1 MRTSNLPRVARILY
15 LNPTSEVGGA
25 ERSLLDLLEH
35 LDRKQYY
42 PIVCFPSEGKLAG
55 KLSGMGIEM
64 KMIPLHKEISRL
76 SRQNGNRRL
85 LHLLSTPWRL
95 FPTITKTAGFVRSK
109 HVDLIVTNGIKCHV
123 IGSIVSS
130 MTGAKLIW
138 HVRDFIETGLA
149 RFLLT
154 SMGRFFPDRIITNSD
169 AVGSFFVNS
178 GRTETVYN
186 GVDLARFDSEV
197 DGGRIRS
204 EFKLGK
210 DNMLIGTIGHF
221 APLKG
226 YEQLLEAME
235 KVVGEGFDVK
245 LALVGDSIYPHSN
258 TYKQKIL
265 SLVNSMGLR
274 DRIIFTGFRDDIPE
288 LLASFDLFVLPSRS
302 EGFGRVNLE
311 AMAMGK
317 PVISTSVG
325 GIPEVVSDEITGILV
340 PPGNSTALSHAIMRL
355 LSDSHLRKSMG
366 RKGRRRVE
374 EQFSLQAH
382 VQRIEE
388 IYQAILCQNR
398 LNPCILQ
405 KTYLR
410 AKSH

>member
-1 MRTSNLPRVARILY
+1 MRISNLPRVARILY

-25 ERSLLDLLEH
+25 EKSLLDLLEH
-35 LDRKQYY
+35 LNKKQYQ

-64 KMIPLHKEISRL
+64 KMIPLHKEIFQL

-85 LHLLSTPWRL
+85 LHILSIPWRI

-109 HVDLIVTNGIKCHV
+109 HIDLIVTNGIKCHV

-138 HVRDFIETGLA
+138 HVRDFMETGFA
-149 RFLLT
+149 RFLLM

-186 GVDLARFDSEV
+186 GVDLARFDSEI

-204 EFKLGK
+204 ELKLRK
-210 DNMLIGTIGHF
+210 DAKLIGTIGHF

-226 YEQLLEAME
+226 YEELLGAVSEVLRA
-235 KVVGEGFDVK
+235 GFNVK
-245 LALVGDSIYPHSN
+245 LAMVGECIYPHSKG
-258 TYKQKIL
+258 YKEKLL
-265 SLVNSMGLR
+265 SLVDSTGLK
-274 DRIIFTGFRDDIPE
+274 DKVIFTGFREDIPE

-317 PVISTSVG
+317 PVISTNVG
-325 GIPEVVSDEITGILV
+325 GIPEVVVDGVTGILV
-340 PPGNSTALSHAIMRL
+340 PPGNSKALSHAIMRL
-355 LSDSHLRKSMG
+355 LNNPPLRESMG
-366 RKGRRRVE
+366 REGRRRVE
-374 EQFSLQAH
+374 EHFTLQVH
-382 VQRIEE
+382 VQKIEM
-388 IYQAILCQNR
+388 IYRDIL
-398 LNPCILQ
+398 
-405 KTYLR
+405 
-410 AKSH
+410 SMV

>member
-25 ERSLLDLLEH
+25 EKSLLDLLEH
-35 LDRKQYY
+35 LDKKQYH
-42 PIVCFPSEGKLAG
+42 PIVCFPSEGKLAA
-55 KLSGMGIEM
+55 KLSRMGIEM
-64 KMIPLHKEISRL
+64 KMIPLHKEISQL
-76 SRQNGNRRL
+76 SRQNGNRYL
-85 LHLLSTPWRL
+85 LHFLSTSWRL
-95 FPTITKTAGFVRSK
+95 FPTITKTTGFVRSK
-109 HVDLIVTNGIKCHV
+109 HIDLIVTNGIKCHI

-138 HVRDFIETGLA
+138 HVRDFMETGLA
-149 RFLLT
+149 KFLLM

-186 GVDLARFDSEV
+186 GVDLARFDSEI
-197 DGGRIRS
+197 DGGRIRL

-210 DNMLIGTIGHF
+210 DTMLIGTIGHF

-235 KVVGEGFDVK
+235 KVVGEGFNVK

-274 DRIIFTGFRDDIPE
+274 DRVIFTGFRDDIPE

-317 PVISTSVG
+317 PVISTNVG
-325 GIPEVVSDEITGILV
+325 GIPEVVVDGVTGILV
-340 PPGNSTALSHAIMRL
+340 PPGDPNALSRALMKL
-355 LSDSHLRKSMG
+355 LDDPNQRESMG
-366 RKGRRRVE
+366 REGRKRVKE
-374 EQFSLQAH
+374 RFHLQGS
-382 VQRIEE
+382 VQRIQE
-388 IYQAILCQNR
+388 IYR
-398 LNPCILQ
+398 DV
-405 KTYLR
+405 LR
-410 AKSH
+410 TL

>member
-1 MRTSNLPRVARILY
+1 MARILY

-25 ERSLLDLLEH
+25 EKSLLDLLEH
-35 LDRKQYY
+35 LNKKQYQ

-64 KMIPLHKEISRL
+64 KMIPLNKEISHL
-76 SRQNGNRRL
+76 SRQNRNWRL
-85 LHLLSTPWRL
+85 LHTLSTLWRL
-95 FPTITKTAGFVRSK
+95 FPTITKTAGFARSK
-109 HVDLIVTNGIKCHV
+109 HIDLIVTNGIKCHV
-123 IGSIVSS
+123 IGSIVSL
-130 MTGAKLIW
+130 MTRAKLIW
-138 HVRDFIETGLA
+138 HVRDFMEKGLA

-186 GVDLARFDSEV
+186 GVDLARFDSEI

-210 DNMLIGTIGHF
+210 NAKLIGTIGHF

-226 YEQLLEAME
+226 YEELLGAMSE
-235 KVVGEGFDVK
+235 VVRAGFNVK
-245 LALVGDSIYPHSN
+245 LALVGECIYPHSKG
-258 TYKQKIL
+258 YKEKLL
-265 SLVNSMGLR
+265 SLVDSAGLK
-274 DRIIFTGFRDDIPE
+274 DKVIFTGFREDIPE

-317 PVISTSVG
+317 PVISTNVG
-325 GIPEVVSDEITGILV
+325 GIPEVVIDGVTGILV
-340 PPGNSTALSHAIMRL
+340 PPGNSNL
-355 LSDSHLRKSMG
+355 LSRAIVKLLDDPHMREIMG
-366 RKGRRRVE
+366 REGRKRVE
-374 EQFSLQAH
+374 ERFTLQGH
-382 VQRIEE
+382 VQRIQE
-388 IYQAILCQNR
+388 IYR
-398 LNPCILQ
+398 DV
-405 KTYLR
+405 LR
-410 AKSH
+410 TS